1 MVVRGSK
8 FALGGE
14 MALQARRRILAGV
27 DDEFEAAARL
37 DVFAAGSVTRFAP
50 GITVF
55 AQGGEMNAGMG
66 PGGKAPHDGRMTI
79 LASLVANFMRAGND
93 QRHFH
98 GPIPGGT
105 RVDRQ
110 NHQAGGQSQYQQA
123 KPAERFHREMAPQG
137 LGCRATR

>member
-1 MVVRGSK
+1 MLENDRSCLFAMTGGTAFVSAGHGQSARRLEDVAAVGIVALHAIHTAFQHRMVVRGLK

-66 PGGKAPHDGRMTI
+66 LAESAARWAHDNTGKPCCQLHAR
-79 LASLVANFMRAGND
+79 
-93 QRHFH
+93 
-98 GPIPGGT
+98 
-105 RVDRQ
+105 
-110 NHQAGGQSQYQQA
+110 
-123 KPAERFHREMAPQG
+123 RE
-137 LGCRATR
+137 